1 MMEQAYITN
10 IHIHSVRHLKN
21 IDIELDSEQMKHLII
36 TGKNGSG
43 KTSLL
48 DELSKVFN
56 EMNYMDFDIN
66 TSNMKELYLGIT
78 DYGRN
83 NFIPNLKVKFN
94 IRNNELMSRM
104 HQGLFIKAYY
114 KADRIFKTEVSNHV
128 ENIKLSDNYKI
139 FEEPKVLFQKYL
151 VDLKVKQALFQTNGK
166 QEQADQIKC
175 WFNSLEALLKTIFE
189 DESLSLVFNEEE
201 FQFSIHMKNREPFT
215 FNTLSSGY
223 ASLLDIVIDL
233 IMRMEKHTNRSFRY
247 DMPGIVFIDEIETHL
262 HLDMQKNI
270 LKFLTTLFPN
280 IQFIVSTHSPFVLN
294 SISDVIIYDLENRT
308 HVKNGLA
315 NIPYEGVVEG
325 YFKVD
330 TLSNELNDKFKQYK
344 RLVKKEKL
352 TDQDFA
358 EIARLSIYL
367 DEIPDYLA
375 LGFTTE
381 YERLKLEFER
391 RTDLND

>member
-56 EMNYMDFDIN
+56 DDNFDNFDIN
-66 TSNMKELYLGIT
+66 TDKKELYIGIASFPD
-78 DYGRN
+78 DYDY
-83 NFIPNLKVKFN
+83 IPNLKLKLNVTYS
-94 IRNNELMSRM
+94 ELKSKM

-128 ENIKLSDNYKI
+128 ENIKLLDNYQI
-139 FEEPKVLFQKYL
+139 YDEPKVMFQKYL

-166 QEQADQIKC
+166 QKQAYQIKC
-175 WFNSLEALLKTIFE
+175 WFSSLEALLKTIFE

-223 ASLLDIVIDL
+223 ASLLDIVIDI

-247 DMPGIVFIDEIETHL
+247 DMPGIVLIDEIETHL

-344 RLVKKEKL
+344 RLVQKEKL